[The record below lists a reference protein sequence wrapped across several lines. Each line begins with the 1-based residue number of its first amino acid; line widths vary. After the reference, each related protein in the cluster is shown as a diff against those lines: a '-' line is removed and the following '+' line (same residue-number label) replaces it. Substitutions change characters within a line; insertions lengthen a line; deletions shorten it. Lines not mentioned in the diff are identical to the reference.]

1 MPTNLLVCTGSPREI
16 VLERPGTPIFS
27 PIRAQSCTNAKSSR
41 LPGPVGLP
49 ALPRAK
55 TVHRMHKNAQTGVRF
70 FAPPSR
76 LSPTL
81 TPTNP
86 EHLSTIGLGR
96 NLRPI
101 AFLPRPHPKIVHKV
115 HKNAQT
121 VGRFLAPPSRLG
133 PPITPTNRG
142 HLSRLGFVSRISVQP
157 ARPKTVHKM
166 HKNAQTAGR
175 FFARASRL
183 GLPITP
189 TNRGHLSRL
198 GFVSQISVQPAP
210 RLAIP
215 PKSYNNRNNSLPLN
229 PNWPLPG
236 ITEVEERQ
244 VPTHSLALSVFIRVH
259 PWPFSANIEDDRWS
273 RRGKFPP
280 QLSNRARISSVDSAC
295 SCLTAPAAMDARQ
308 PIRFIMPLA
317 RSRPSARELGRRLC
331 DV

>member
-142 HLSRLGFVSRISVQP
+142 HLSRLGFVS
-157 ARPKTVHKM
+157 
-166 HKNAQTAGR
+166 
-175 FFARASRL
+175 
-183 GLPITP
+183 
-189 TNRGHLSRL
+189 
-198 GFVSQISVQPAP
+198 QISVQPAP